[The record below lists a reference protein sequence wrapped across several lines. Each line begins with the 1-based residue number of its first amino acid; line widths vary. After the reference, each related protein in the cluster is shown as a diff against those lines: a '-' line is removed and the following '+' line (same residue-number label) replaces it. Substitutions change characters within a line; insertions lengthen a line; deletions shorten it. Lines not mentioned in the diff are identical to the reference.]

1 MPSDLT
7 SGTTVE
13 LVRKALA
20 PAQHAFGAALENAL
34 ARGEAWWNEQAASEE
49 DRASRVGAEL
59 GAFAA
64 GRVDPLRFAALLA
77 RPRAMTPDVRKE
89 MKRALDAL
97 RDACAATDVMTVSI
111 NGDGSLAAA
120 IDDALAETGRAF
132 AAARVVEHVRTGHEP
147 AEPAPAVAHLP
158 FHAWT
163 RAERRAAPPLVVT
176 VAGADLHA
184 GTLGEYA
191 DGRQKIV
198 LIVEGA
204 CPPAPLV
211 RLVTPGTFVMQ
222 TSDAAALDRMVQFDG
237 PGIAAIVPERA
248 ASFTHDP
255 SAGAEHWQ
263 RVSIERLP
271 SPPFAAVPGM
281 SAWQLREDVR
291 QLEALA
297 AAPAGQAIPPGAPAS
312 AGSPD
317 AVERL
322 ASWLLGQ
329 ADLTGL
335 P

>member
-1 MPSDLT
+1 MPSDRL
-7 SGTTVE
+7 SGTTME
-13 LVRKALA
+13 LARKALA
-20 PAQHAFGAALENAL
+20 PAQHAFRAAVENAL
-34 ARGEAWWNEQAASEE
+34 ARGEGWWNEQAATEK
-49 DRASRVGAEL
+49 DRVARVGAEL

-64 GRVDPLRFAALLA
+64 DRVDPRRFAALFA
-77 RPRAMTPDVRKE
+77 RPRAMTPEVRKE

-97 RDACAATDVMTVSI
+97 KDACAGADVMTASI
-111 NGDGSLAAA
+111 EADGSLATA
-120 IDDALAETGRAF
+120 IDDALAEAGRAF
-132 AAARVVEHVRTGHEP
+132 AAARVIERVRTDHKSTEQS
-147 AEPAPAVAHLP
+147 PAVVHLP
-158 FHAWT
+158 FQSWT
-163 RAERRAAPPLVVT
+163 RAERRSAPPLVVT
-176 VAGADLHA
+176 VAGVDLHA
-184 GTLGEYA
+184 GALGEYA

-204 CPPAPLV
+204 CPPAALV

-222 TSDAAALDRMVQFDG
+222 TSDVAALDRMVRFDG
-237 PGIAAIVPERA
+237 PAIAAIVPEGA

-255 SAGAEHWQ
+255 AAGTEQWQ

-297 AAPAGQAIPPGAPAS
+297 AAPASRAIPPGAPAP
-312 AGSPD
+312 GDSPD
-317 AVERL
+317 AVDRL

>member
-1 MPSDLT
+1 MPSDFHSAT
-7 SGTTVE
+7 VVE
-13 LVRKALA
+13 LVGKALA
-20 PAQHAFGAALENAL
+20 PAQHTFRAAVENAL
-34 ARGEAWWNEQAASEE
+34 ARGEAWWNEQAATDA
-49 DRASRVGAEL
+49 DRATRVSAEL

-64 GRVDPLRFAALLA
+64 GHVDPRHFAALFA
-77 RPRAMTPDVRKE
+77 RPRAMTPEVRKE

-97 RDACAATDVMTVSI
+97 REGCAAADVTTVSI
-111 NGDGSLAAA
+111 DGDGSLSSA
-120 IDDALAETGRAF
+120 IDDALAEAGRAF
-132 AAARVVEHVRTGHEP
+132 AAARVIEHVRADHKST
-147 AEPAPAVAHLP
+147 EPAPAVVHLP
-158 FHAWT
+158 FQYWT
-163 RAERRAAPPLVVT
+163 RAERRSAPPLVVT

-184 GTLGEYA
+184 GALGEYA

-198 LIVEGA
+198 LIVEGP
-204 CPPAPLV
+204 CPPAALV

-222 TSDAAALDRMVQFDG
+222 TSDAEALARMVQFDG
-237 PGIAAIVPERA
+237 PAMAAIVPESA

-255 SAGAEHWQ
+255 GAGAEQWQ

-271 SPPFAAVPGM
+271 SSPFAAVPGM

-297 AAPAGQAIPPGAPAS
+297 AAPAGRAIPPGAPA
-312 AGSPD
+312 AADSPD
-317 AVERL
+317 AVDRL